1 MNFAK
6 RLVELRLHLFG
17 DRGQRHFAN
26 YLGIPQSS
34 LGKYEK
40 LVSPNIQTLERII
53 KKTGC
58 NPNWLMLGEG
68 RMFDNKF
75 VNYSKADD
83 AESKLNYLGVFSSH
97 SFKWESNPDNN
108 KTIQIQNYQSDM
120 FFAMSF
126 KGEVLEPEIKD
137 GDICIFKHALY
148 NENKKNTKLGTDI
161 SAEVSQIITY
171 MPYNRKI
178 VLYKYDDVAE
188 VRSLFIDNK
197 KNILYFMPFNNKYK
211 PTIITFNDKCEFF
224 NGNIQLKSLEIIGF
238 LVTMFRNYVRSL

>member
-6 RLVELRLHLFG
+6 RLIELRLHLFG

-40 LVSPNIQTLERII
+40 FVSPNIQTLERII

-58 NPNWLMLGEG
+58 NPNWLMIGEG
-68 RMFDNKF
+68 RMFDNKY
-75 VNYSKADD
+75 VNYRKPDD

-97 SFKWESNPDNN
+97 SFKWESIPDNN

-137 GDICIFKHALY
+137 GDICIFEHA
-148 NENKKNTKLGTDI
+148 
-161 SAEVSQIITY
+161 
-171 MPYNRKI
+171 P
-178 VLYKYDDVAE
+178 
-188 VRSLFIDNK
+188 ID
-197 KNILYFMPFNNKYK
+197 YA
-211 PTIITFNDKCEFF
+211 T
-224 NGNIQLKSLEIIGF
+224 
-238 LVTMFRNYVRSL
+238 LVFY

>member
-1 MNFAK
+1 MNFAQ
-6 RLVELRLHLFG
+6 RLIELRLHLFG

-40 LVSPNIQTLERII
+40 FVSPNIQTLERII

-68 RMFDNKF
+68 RMFDNKYI
-75 VNYSKADD
+75 NYSKPDKI
-83 AESKLNYLGVFSSH
+83 EGRLNYLGNFSSH
-97 SFKWESNPDNN
+97 SFNWEPDLDNN
-108 KTIQIQNYQSDM
+108 KTIQIHDFQCDM
-120 FFAMSF
+120 YFAMSF

-137 GDICIFKHALY
+137 GDICIFEHALH
-148 NENKKNTKLGTDI
+148 KKTDKNPKTKNDF
-161 SAEVSQIITY
+161 SSEEAQIISF

-188 VRSLFIDNK
+188 VRSLYIDTK
-197 KNILYFMPFNNKYK
+197 KNILYFIPYNNKYK
-211 PTIITFNDKCEFF
+211 PSVFTFNEKHEFF
-224 NGNIQLKSLEIIGF
+224 QGNKQLKSLEIIGF
-238 LVTMFRNYVRSL
+238 LTTVFRNYGRAW